1 MADLEKLIGLERD
14 LAAGGG
20 EEYRR
25 ALSKDA
31 VVIVPGATMG
41 KEETIAA
48 MEESEGWDE
57 FSIESPSLLELG
69 SGATAVSYRFSG
81 RRGELDYSATLTSV
95 YVEGTTGPELKL
107 HQQTPLPPSE

>member
-57 FSIESPSLLELG
+57 FSIDLRACSS
-69 SGATAVSYRFSG
+69 
-81 RRGELDYSATLTSV
+81 SA
-95 YVEGTTGPELKL
+95 PA
-107 HQQTPLPPSE
+107 PPPSPTDSPGVVANWTTRRR